1 VKWCLVPSCSR
12 RGDPTPAR
20 DPGSRRS
27 RGFVGSLAPVVLVL
41 GVLSSAGCGGC
52 GAAKPTEAGPVA
64 GVVAGSSSA
73 ATSLPGDRPAVPS
86 IASAALAPSADAS
99 AASPPSGPRCDGEG
113 LPTKLLQWVNRSR
126 CLQPCGFHPP
136 DLVHL
141 PSSYLEL
148 RKEAAEGLWQMQ
160 VEASRKGISLGVRS
174 AYRAYGTQVLTFG
187 VWMGESSCE
196 DAQRGS
202 AVPGHSEHQLGD
214 AVDFAAWDLRA
225 NKLMPGQD
233 AVPAWLEKNACKYGW
248 LLSYP
253 PYDGPPP
260 SGYIHEPWHWR
271 FVGREVAQLVRPVVG
286 GVCTEKY
293 KSLEEYLQAHPS
305 AAVSGTCDDCPNP
318 WNATDAVRAC
328 IASTKPAAGS
338 VPTAPSPCDSCESG
352 CYLDGDRATDK
363 RTGRCAATGQYARQ
377 AGTVG
382 TTPCFRCGG
391 PTKLGEQTIPGTSWV
406 GGARRVVCEAA
417 AETR

>member
-1 VKWCLVPSCSR
+1 MKRRWAVVCAALVGASPFACGRPDRRPAPGPAPSATPVSA
-12 RGDPTPAR
+12 PAR
-20 DPGSRRS
+20 S
-27 RGFVGSLAPVVLVL
+27 VGSAP
-41 GVLSSAGCGGC
+41 STS
-52 GAAKPTEAGPVA
+52 VA
-64 GVVAGSSSA
+64 TVAVAS
-73 ATSLPGDRPAVPS
+73 
-86 IASAALAPSADAS
+86 ASAAAS
-99 AASPPSGPRCDGEG
+99 GAVCSGDG
-113 LPTKLLQWVNRSR
+113 LPTKVLQWVNRTR
-126 CLQPCGFHPP
+126 CLVPCGFHPP

-141 PSSYLEL
+141 PGTYLEL

-187 VWMGESSCE
+187 VWMAESSCA

-225 NKLMPGQD
+225 NKLLPGQD
-233 AVPAWLEKNACKYGW
+233 AVPAWLAANACKYGW

-271 FVGREVAQLVRPVVG
+271 FVGREVAQLVKPVVD
-286 GVCTEKY
+286 GVCTDAY
-293 KSLEEYLQAHPS
+293 KSLEEYFAAHPA
-305 AAVSGTCDDCPNP
+305 AAVSGSCQDCPNP
-318 WNATDAVRAC
+318 WNATDGLKAC
-328 IASTKPAAGS
+328 IATAAPPAR
-338 VPTAPSPCDSCESG
+338 PTAPDPSPCDDCKTRCWLE
-352 CYLDGDRATDK
+352 GDRATAK
-363 RTGRCAATGQYARQ
+363 PGKRCAAPGQYARLE
-377 AGTVG
+377 GSVG
-382 TTPCFRCGG
+382 TTECFRCGG
-391 PTKLGEQTIPGTSWV
+391 PTKLGERTVPGSGWI